1 MEYSIQQVVAAAGV
15 TSRTLRHYDAIGLLP
30 AGRVPAS
37 GYRTYSGE
45 DLVRLQRILLLRE
58 LGLGLPEIAR
68 VLDGETDDASALR
81 SHLAYLRSEQARL
94 DRQIASVQRTI
105 DAMTEKEAMDVEDMF
120 DGFDHTQYQDEVVDR
135 WGAQAYEDSDRWWRG
150 LDQEARQGFR
160 EESRAI
166 AAAWQEAAAAGL
178 PTTDVAVQEIAAR
191 HARWIQRG
199 WAGRELTPEALIGLA
214 RMYVADERF
223 ARNYG
228 GLDGAS
234 FVRDALS
241 EYARTM

>member
-1 MEYSIQQVVAAAGV
+1 MEHSIQQVAAAAGV

-30 AGRVPAS
+30 AHRGLPN

-81 SHLAYLRSEQARL
+81 SHLVFLRSEQDRL

-105 DAMTEKEAMDVEDMF
+105 DALDEEETMDVEDMF
-120 DGFDHTQYQDEVVDR
+120 DGFDHTQYKDEVVDR

-150 LDQEARQGFR
+150 LGDADKQAFTD
-160 EESRAI
+160 
-166 AAAWQEAAAAGL
+166 EAAAIGAAWRQARQEGL
-178 PTTDVAVQEIAAR
+178 PVDDPQVQEIAAR
-191 HARWIQRG
+191 HVRWIQRG
-199 WAGRELTPEALIGLA
+199 WAGKKPSADAVTGLA
-214 RMYVADERF
+214 QMYVADERF
-223 ARNYG
+223 AKNYG
-228 GLDGAS
+228 GVEGAS
-234 FVRDALS
+234 YVRDALTQ
-241 EYARTM
+241 YARTM